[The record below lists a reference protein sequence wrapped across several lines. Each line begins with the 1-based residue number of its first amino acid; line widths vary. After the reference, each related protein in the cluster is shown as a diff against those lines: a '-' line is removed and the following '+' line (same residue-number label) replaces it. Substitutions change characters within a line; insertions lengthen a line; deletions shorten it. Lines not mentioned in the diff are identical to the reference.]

1 MTDPMTDEE
10 LHQILERATE
20 DQLRDFVTGMLFSGM
35 KAATDRGVPPL
46 KAMRALV
53 AGYLEESLG
62 TGVWKELGV
71 PTRTAERWRRELR
84 EALAAAPE
92 IEDEPPVEIVQ
103 AYLRLRAEKLAK
115 DEKRAMS

>member
-1 MTDPMTDEE
+1 MMTDEE
-10 LHQILERATE
+10 LHQLLAKASE
-20 DQLRDFVTGMLFSGM
+20 DQLRDLVTGLLFSGM

-53 AGYLEESLG
+53 AGYFEESLG

-84 EALAAAPE
+84 EALATAPE
-92 IEDEPPVEIVQ
+92 IEDEPPLEIVQ
-103 AYLRLRAEKLAK
+103 AYLRLRTEKLAK
-115 DEKRAMS
+115 DQKTSMS